1 MDPGLVSDDRLTLGR
16 KLLQLDWLLVAL
28 LCVIAGIGAATLY
41 SAGRGSWDP
50 WASRHALRFA
60 VALVLMLAVALVD
73 VRFWMRH
80 AYAIYAG
87 ALALLI
93 GVEAA
98 GSIGMGAKR
107 WLDLGAF
114 QIQPSEIMKIALV
127 VGLARYFHGASVDD
141 VRRPRGLAVP
151 ALMIAAPAALVLR
164 QPDLGTAVIL
174 VLGGAAVMFVV
185 GVRLWKFA
193 VTGGLALAALPV
205 LWWSLEEYQ
214 RQRVRTFLDPGTDPD
229 GAGYH
234 ILQAMIALGSGGLF
248 GKGFMQGT
256 QSHLYFL
263 PERQTDFVFTV
274 LAEEFGLLGGLGLL
288 GLFCVLV
295 IYAAVISIRVRNQ
308 FGRVLGVG
316 IAATVAL
323 YVFINVAMVMGLVPV
338 VGIPLPLISYGG
350 TAMLAVMIGFG
361 LLLSASIHRDA
372 ATERRA
378 DFLGF

>member
-28 LCVIAGIGAATLY
+28 LCVIAGIGTATLY
-41 SAGRGSWDP
+41 SAGSGSWDP
-50 WASRHALRFA
+50 WAARQAVRFA

-73 VRFWMRH
+73 VRFWMRN

-141 VRRPRGLAVP
+141 VRRLRGLAVP
-151 ALMIAAPAALVLR
+151 ALMTAAPAALVLR

-193 VTGGLALAALPV
+193 VTGFLALAALPV
-205 LWWSLEEYQ
+205 LWWSIEEYQ

-256 QSHLYFL
+256 QSHLFFL

-274 LAEEFGLLGGLGLL
+274 LAEEFGLVGGLGLL
-288 GLFCVLV
+288 GLFCALV
-295 IYAAVISIRVRNQ
+295 VYAAAISIRVRNQ

-316 IAATVAL
+316 ISATVAL

-372 ATERRA
+372 TAERRA
-378 DFLGF
+378 DFQEF